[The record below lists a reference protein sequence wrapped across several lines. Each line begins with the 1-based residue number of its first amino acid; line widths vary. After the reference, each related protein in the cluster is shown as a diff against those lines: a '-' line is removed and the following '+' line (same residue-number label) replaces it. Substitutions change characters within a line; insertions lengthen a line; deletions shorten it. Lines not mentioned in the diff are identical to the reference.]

1 VVTVSELI
9 KNASDAC
16 LYKNDT
22 IRVEI
27 DTVTQTITVKDNGS
41 GFSMADIESLRH
53 PGRSLKMTHGN
64 YLSKIGEPYAGN
76 KGLGILTAFN
86 LCTHLE
92 ITTFSAEDN
101 CAYKIEWRRGT
112 AEINV
117 SEIEQTFSG
126 TRLVLFGVSD
136 SDLKLLTDDEELKK
150 LFISSITYYVD
161 SKSLPSIKF
170 YLNGK
175 DVTLTPDVKIEQIYT
190 LNNKLKAK
198 KQGFFC
204 CEGNV

>member
-1 VVTVSELI
+1 
-9 KNASDAC
+9 
-16 LYKNDT
+16 
-22 IRVEI
+22 
-27 DTVTQTITVKDNGS
+27 
-41 GFSMADIESLRH
+41 M
-53 PGRSLKMTHGN
+53 
-64 YLSKIGEPYAGN
+64 
-76 KGLGILTAFN
+76 
-86 LCTHLE
+86 
-92 ITTFSAEDN
+92 
-101 CAYKIEWRRGT
+101 
-112 AEINV
+112 
-117 SEIEQTFSG
+117 
-126 TRLVLFGVSD
+126 FGVSD